1 VDHKELV
8 NDTIDAVRETDIREE
23 KAGFDE
29 VIDKPLSGSGWGF
42 EVADTESLNLAEPS
56 LLDLL
61 SDEPVPGVV
70 ARGSSSPPLN
80 HLPASSGGSMSKKLL
95 RAQQFKF

>member
-1 VDHKELV
+1 MRV
-8 NDTIDAVRETDIREE
+8 NSSPEYWILGGIQGETFTQIL
-23 KAGFDE
+23 G
-29 VIDKPLSGSGWGF
+29 DKSSP
-42 EVADTESLNLAEPS
+42 EVADTECLNLAEPS